1 MYDYAVIVNIT
12 LSAKNRINASDTV
25 WRLLDSL
32 MAEDTIVDFNIQ
44 STHQIIDVDEPN
56 KPELETWEYNNYP
69 GHVL

>member
-12 LSAKNRINASDTV
+12 LSAKNQINASDTV

-56 KPELETWEYNNYP
+56 KPELKTWEYNNYP